1 MKIVRCAILCLLCA
15 IMSGCSVC
23 RVLKVRPAT
32 QAEVN
37 YMIRRFNWGI
47 GGMHNAEASRYA
59 EYMYEMET
67 GKKWGER

>member
-1 MKIVRCAILCLLCA
+1 MKLRLILLLLVVCST
-15 IMSGCSVC
+15 SGCSVC
-23 RVLKVRPAT
+23 RALKVRPAT